1 MPIQQIGNQERIQKN
16 WNVVNTTTIV
26 DWISS
31 SNLNILLLDN
41 YLVELRTILQLNTL
55 WSLLI
60 SSVTSTISVT

>member
-1 MPIQQIGNQERIQKN
+1 MEPFIDIRQRKEKN
-16 WNVVNTTTIV
+16 WNVVNTSTIV

-41 YLVELRTILQLNTL
+41 YLFELRTILQINTL

-60 SSVTSTISVT
+60 SSITSTISVT

>member
-1 MPIQQIGNQERIQKN
+1 MEQITDFRQRNNKN

-41 YLVELRTILQLNTL
+41 YLFELRAIL
-55 WSLLI
+55 
-60 SSVTSTISVT
+60 